1 MTNLTKRFGRGL
13 NHFALWIIC
22 LLSVYPF
29 VFLFVSSYKSDVQIF
44 NSWWSVI
51 PDQFHWSNYSQAW
64 NVIDKYM
71 LNSILITLLSVV
83 GVVILSTLTG
93 YAFAKMYFVGKE
105 FLFVLLFL
113 LMLIPD
119 ILTLAPSFVLYK
131 SMDLLNNWL
140 VLIIPYV
147 TGGQIIGIFIMR
159 NYIEGMPKEIFE
171 SARMDGA
178 SEMQV
183 FWSIILPLTR
193 SMAIT
198 VAILTAVGVW
208 NDYVWPLITISEDG
222 LRTVAIG
229 LQYFTTQHQ
238 TKVGYLMAGNVISA
252 IPILLLF
259 VFGTKYFVQG
269 VMSGSVKG

>member
-1 MTNLTKRFGRGL
+1 MTNLARRVLVGA
-13 NHFALWIIC
+13 NHLTLWIIC

-44 NSWWSVI
+44 SSWWSVF
-51 PDQFHWSNYSQAW
+51 PGEYYWSNYSHAW

-71 LNSILITLLSVV
+71 VNSVLITLLSVV
-83 GVVILSTLTG
+83 GVVVLSTLTG
-93 YAFAKMYFVGKE
+93 YAFAKMYFWGKE
-105 FLFVLLFL
+105 VLFVLLFL

-131 SMDLLNNWL
+131 SLGLLNNWL
-140 VLIIPYV
+140 VLLIPYV

-159 NYIEGMPKEIFE
+159 NYIEGMPREIFE
-171 SARMDGA
+171 SARIDGA
-178 SEMQV
+178 SELQV

-193 SMAIT
+193 SMAVT

-229 LQYFTTQHQ
+229 LQYFTTQYQ